1 MYIVNYATDFLLQ
14 FIALIHV
21 LVCYSALT
29 QKGLLGGVGTL
40 KRKQHLREL
49 VDNHNKDQHDDVLD
63 APPLEKRAKLN
74 NVRTVNHVCLNAYNG
89 HYLTAGFSV

>member
-1 MYIVNYATDFLLQ
+1 M
-14 FIALIHV
+14 
-21 LVCYSALT
+21 YSALT
-29 QKGLLGGVGTL
+29 DAGLVGGVGTL
-40 KRKQHLREL
+40 KRKRHLREL

-63 APPLEKRAKLN
+63 ATPHKKRAKLN

>member
-49 VDNHNKDQHDDVLD
+49 VDNHNKDHHDDVFD
-63 APPLEKRAKLN
+63 ATPFKKRAKIN
-74 NVRTVNHVCLNAYNG
+74 NVRLILIYTFTFYTKSRFMLH
-89 HYLTAGFSV
+89 F